1 MQCVCGVSVYNLME
15 FPLLN
20 YALLIYESPATVLL
34 FYHLASLC
42 EDVYI
47 NNESSSLSHSV
58 LTIHH

>member
-20 YALLIYESPATVLL
+20 YALLIYESPATVL
-34 FYHLASLC
+34 YQLASLC

-47 NNESSSLSHSV
+47 NNESSSLCHSV